1 MFSYCYYQPLSCK
14 CRVGHSPWSHRRIVC
29 GAYGY
34 GYTWSMVYGGPWW
47 SMVYGGP
54 WWSCAQEDK
63 SKGELDLANA
73 SLCGNH
79 FSHSCDVARM
89 CVSVR
94 MPLPFRI
101 AVTVQMC
108 VGCLYKGT
116 NTVQCLISVL
126 TAVLINLMNFMVP
139 HHLIRYDHAWM
150 RIELCA

>member
-1 MFSYCYYQPLSCK
+1 MFSSCYYQPLSCK

-63 SKGELDLANA
+63 SKGELDSANA

-94 MPLPFRI
+94 TPLRFRI

>member
-1 MFSYCYYQPLSCK
+1 MFSYCYCQPLSCK

-94 MPLPFRI
+94 TPLPCRI

>member
-1 MFSYCYYQPLSCK
+1 MFSYCYYQLLSCK

-94 MPLPFRI
+94 TPLPFRI
-101 AVTVQMC
+101 AVTVQMYI
-108 VGCLYKGT
+108 GCLYKGT

-150 RIELCA
+150 RIKLGT

>member
-1 MFSYCYYQPLSCK
+1 
-14 CRVGHSPWSHRRIVC
+14 
-29 GAYGY
+29 
-34 GYTWSMVYGGPWW
+34 
-47 SMVYGGP
+47 
-54 WWSCAQEDK
+54 
-63 SKGELDLANA
+63 
-73 SLCGNH
+73 
-79 FSHSCDVARM
+79 M

-94 MPLPFRI
+94 TPLPFRI
-101 AVTVQMC
+101 AVIVQMC

>member
-94 MPLPFRI
+94 TPLPCRI
-101 AVTVQMC
+101 AVIVQMC

>member
-1 MFSYCYYQPLSCK
+1 MFSYCYYQLLSCK

-34 GYTWSMVYGGPWW
+34 DYTWSMVYGGPWW

-89 CVSVR
+89 CMSCRAYQIIESVS
-94 MPLPFRI
+94 
-101 AVTVQMC
+101 
-108 VGCLYKGT
+108 
-116 NTVQCLISVL
+116 
-126 TAVLINLMNFMVP
+126 INLNACSEELGMVVVVALLV
-139 HHLIRYDHAWM
+139 HNSKST
-150 RIELCA
+150 E